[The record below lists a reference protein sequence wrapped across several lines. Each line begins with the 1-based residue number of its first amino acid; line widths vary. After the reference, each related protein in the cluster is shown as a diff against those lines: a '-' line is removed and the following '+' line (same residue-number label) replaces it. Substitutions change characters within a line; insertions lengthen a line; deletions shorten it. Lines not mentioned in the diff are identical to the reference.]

1 MILDFSIWLHQL
13 LIVIDAVV
21 ALLQLVYTLVPA
33 AAADDLSLEGF
44 PLEMTLV
51 NWSVGPSSGSH
62 RSLFFLSL
70 P

>member
-1 MILDFSIWLHQL
+1 M
-13 LIVIDAVV
+13 
-21 ALLQLVYTLVPA
+21 PA

-70 P
+70 PEGKLLVVSFAAFA